1 MGKREIILVIVHVLV
16 MAEVVYAFGNEHVA
30 GMEGLVGL
38 VGSSVGL
45 KERRDG
51 TRQMSSIV

>member
-1 MGKREIILVIVHVLV
+1 MGKREIILVIVHVHV

-45 KERRDG
+45 KDRRDG
-51 TRQMSSIV
+51 TRQMSPIM